1 MGILFRFKEKN
12 MDWKSYSSQITLS
25 ETKYNEGLKEYFL
38 KIYNYMIGGLI
49 LTALTGFVVHTNEM
63 LKEIVYSMGV
73 IISLAPI
80 VMVFAI
86 ALKIEKMNNT
96 QLQMCFWTFCTLM
109 GLSTSIIAD
118 IYTGSSI
125 TRVFL
130 ITAAMYASISIYGY
144 STKKDL
150 SSIGSFMFMGLV
162 GIIIASIVNIFLHS
176 SALEFA
182 LSILSVIVFAGLTAF
197 ETQKIKQTY
206 LAKEH
211 NEKLA
216 IMSALN
222 LYMNFINM
230 FMSLLR
236 LFGERK

>member
-1 MGILFRFKEKN
+1 MGY
-12 MDWKSYSSQITLS
+12 D
-25 ETKYNEGLKEYFL
+25 EGLKEYFL
-38 KIYNYMIGGLI
+38 KIYNYMVGGLI

-63 LKEIVYSMGV
+63 LKETVYSMGV

-118 IYTGSSI
+118 IYTSSSI

-130 ITAAMYASISIYGY
+130 ITASMYGAISIYGY

-150 SSIGSFMFMGLV
+150 SSIV
-162 GIIIASIVNIFLHS
+162 A
-176 SALEFA
+176 
-182 LSILSVIVFAGLTAF
+182 
-197 ETQKIKQTY
+197 
-206 LAKEH
+206 
-211 NEKLA
+211 
-216 IMSALN
+216 
-222 LYMNFINM
+222 
-230 FMSLLR
+230 
-236 LFGERK
+236 